1 MTSRQ
6 LLKEIQPLR
15 TEWRHRLVAAMI
27 GSGVIGRQSLLVPF
41 EKMRNLQ
48 KKLLICNNILQFF
61 VDFFTV
67 VPLRNAQ

>member
-6 LLKEIQPLR
+6 LKEIQPLR

>member
-1 MTSRQ
+1 
-6 LLKEIQPLR
+6 LR